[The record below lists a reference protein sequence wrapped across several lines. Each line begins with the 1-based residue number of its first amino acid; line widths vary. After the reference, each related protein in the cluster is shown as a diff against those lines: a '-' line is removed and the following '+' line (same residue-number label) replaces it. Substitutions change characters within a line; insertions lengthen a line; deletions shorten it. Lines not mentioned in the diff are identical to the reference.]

1 MANVIVT
8 RVNRLGIPAI
18 KNIGAT
24 LGTDRLTLTFANH
37 ANVSDYFQGFF
48 VAYVTGLPAAPQ
60 TPVNIYLATEGYPGS
75 DKQLFTAKS
84 QPVTTAEIAEGVYLC
99 FYDSTSGK
107 VRVMM

>member
-37 ANVSDYFQGFF
+37 ANVSDYFQGF
-48 VAYVTGLPAAPQ
+48 
-60 TPVNIYLATEGYPGS
+60 S
-75 DKQLFTAKS
+75 
-84 QPVTTAEIAEGVYLC
+84 
-99 FYDSTSGK
+99 
-107 VRVMM
+107 